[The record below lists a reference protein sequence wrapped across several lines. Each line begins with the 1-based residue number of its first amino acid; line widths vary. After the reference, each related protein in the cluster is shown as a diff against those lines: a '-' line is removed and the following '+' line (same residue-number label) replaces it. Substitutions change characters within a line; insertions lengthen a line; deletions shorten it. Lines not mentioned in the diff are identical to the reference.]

1 MRACLLALG
10 LQAAAAA
17 AVPGSSESGTLA
29 PSHAQRLHIE
39 GVQSAETTWRESIDA
54 TTKLASGAP
63 EPGSDCE
70 CCEPVLAAMSAYC
83 DAARPMGDLRL
94 DAFSCPAQMPED
106 KFGDRRCAAERRPSA
121 RSRRPRPF

>member
-17 AVPGSSESGTLA
+17 AIPGSEAGTLA
-29 PSHAQRLHIE
+29 PVHTE

-54 TTKLASGAP
+54 HTKLASGAP

-94 DAFSCPAQMPED
+94 DSFSCPAQMPED
-106 KFGDRRCAAERRPSA
+106 KFGDRRCAAEPDSL
-121 RSRRPRPF
+121 